1 MNNRQTYAISLI
13 GYYILVIAAIALS
26 TYLTYH
32 GFVRSLPILA
42 LPFAIVIGIVLFVVD
57 ITIQRWRD
65 AGKSILL
72 PLVIF
77 VFPAA
82 FSGASN
88 FNSVY
93 TAFMQKD
100 VSRAALEG
108 QYTVFRDD
116 LTSTLAT
123 LTETPSIKSE
133 ATERGELESLLDNL
147 KIQGTD
153 PLRPGCGARC
163 RELIAQINDTLE
175 IPVTDLK
182 APSGSNQAVFHE
194 FFNNFQQLVYRNK
207 GNEAAASDYIK
218 FTNLKAEVNR
228 KLKKLE
234 DINYDV
240 PIEEARQL
248 LTEMSEFSN
257 EVERRA
263 NTLLP
268 GDKQVN
274 HTDIDPEQGR
284 LGEIIYTLENG
295 FVTMPNPSATIL
307 ALAFALFVD
316 FMPILVAFIVN
327 QRDMRPDEDEEDWD
341 TSI

>member
-1 MNNRQTYAISLI
+1 MNSRQTYAISLI
-13 GYYILVIAAIALS
+13 GYYILVVAAIALS
-26 TYLTYH
+26 TYLTYY
-32 GFVRSLPILA
+32 GFVRSLPMLA

-65 AGKSILL
+65 AERNILL
-72 PLVIF
+72 PLIIF
-77 VFPAA
+77 LFPAA

-88 FNSVY
+88 FNTVY

-100 VSRAALEG
+100 VSRAALES

-116 LTSTLAT
+116 LTAT
-123 LTETPSIKSE
+123 LEALSATPLIE
-133 ATERGELESLLDNL
+133 AEVNARGELESLLDNL

-163 RELIAQINDTLE
+163 RELIAQINDSLE

-182 APSGSNQAVFHE
+182 APSGSNTDEFNE
-194 FFNNFQQLVYRNK
+194 FFDNFQQLVYRNK
-207 GNEAAASDYIK
+207 DNESASSDYIE
-218 FTNLKAEVNR
+218 FTILKAEISR
-228 KLKKLE
+228 ELEKME
-234 DINYDV
+234 DINFDI
-240 PIEEARQL
+240 PIEEARHI
-248 LTEMSEFSN
+248 LTGMSEFSN

-268 GDKQVN
+268 SDKEVS
-274 HTDIDPEQGR
+274 HLDIDPEQGR

-295 FVTMPNPSATIL
+295 FVTRPNPSATIL
-307 ALAFALFVD
+307 ALAFAVFVD

-327 QRDMRPDEDEEDWD
+327 RRDMRPEEEEGDWD